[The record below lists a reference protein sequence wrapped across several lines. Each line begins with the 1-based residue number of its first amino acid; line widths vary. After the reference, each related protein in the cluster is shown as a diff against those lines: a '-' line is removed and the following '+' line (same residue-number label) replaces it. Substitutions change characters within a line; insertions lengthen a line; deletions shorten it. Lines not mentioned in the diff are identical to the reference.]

1 MVQIQKA
8 DPVAR
13 RKAIRGILIGALVG
27 AVLFFLLQGMVG
39 NINQWLESHAEF
51 LVEHHYL
58 AFLLM
63 LIPVAPIIVLS
74 GYLIKHANKIVKTQ
88 RFPPPGTPV
97 IRDVRVIEGRSAVL
111 RGRVA
116 QLLLWIILLS
126 ASAIPLLIWYIFYTV
141 SCVS

>member
-13 RKAIRGILIGALVG
+13 RKAIRGMLIGVMVG
-27 AVLFFLLQGMVG
+27 AVLFYLLQGMVG
-39 NINQWLESHAEF
+39 NINEWLESDAEF

-58 AFLLM
+58 AFLLI

-74 GYLIKHANKIVKTQ
+74 GYLIHHANKIVKTQ

-97 IRDVRVIEGRSAVL
+97 IRDVRVIEGRPAVL

-126 ASAIPLLIWYIFYTV
+126 ASAIPLLIWYIFYSV

>member
-8 DPVAR
+8 DPEAR

-39 NINQWLESHAEF
+39 NINQWIESHAEL

-63 LIPVAPIIVLS
+63 LIPVAPIIALS
-74 GYLIKHANKIVKTQ
+74 GYLIVYANRIVRTQ
-88 RFPPPGTPV
+88 RFPPPDTPV
-97 IRDVRVIEGRSAVL
+97 IRDVRVIEGRPAVI

-116 QLLLWIILLS
+116 QALLWVILLS
-126 ASAIPLLIWYIFYTV
+126 ASAIPLLIWYLFYSI
-141 SCVS
+141 SCVG